1 MTAQILA
8 PYVLAV
14 LYNAQA
20 EGRLM
25 TLASLVS
32 EIKVRKVDLRSTVTA
47 LHQQGYL
54 DAMTMRL
61 SFVGFALGSKYARQ
75 GLPDVRL
82 LMTVDKKP
90 ATAAA

>member
-1 MTAQILA
+1 MTPQILA
-8 PYVLAV
+8 PYVLAI

-32 EIKVRKVDLRSTVTA
+32 EIKVRKTDLRRTVTA
-47 LHQQGYL
+47 LHEQGYL
-54 DAMTMRL
+54 NAMTMRL
-61 SFVGFALGSKYARQ
+61 SIMGFALGSKYAKQ

-82 LMTVDKKP
+82 LVTPDKK
-90 ATAAA
+90 AQTAAA